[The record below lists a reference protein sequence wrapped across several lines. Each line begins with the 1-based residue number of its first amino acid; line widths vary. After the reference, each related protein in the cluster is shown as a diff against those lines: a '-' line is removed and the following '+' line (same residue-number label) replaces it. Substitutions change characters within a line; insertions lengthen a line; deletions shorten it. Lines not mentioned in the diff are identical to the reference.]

1 MAKEFSY
8 EQLRNALKILK
19 LPADFNNSVL
29 RAHADYANE
38 QAREKAATEAEPE
51 PHQPAAM
58 LPHPS
63 ASVLPNIPAA
73 MLPHPSV
80 AVLPNLIPPAMLP
93 HPSVAVLP
101 NLPAAMLQ
109 YPSAAVLP
117 NPPNNCQQG
126 NIQPGFSIQIF
137 SLRNMLFLK
146 IPRVWFNFSQ
156 SMFCHRPNPA
166 MLTHY
171 YPPHVG
177 LAGPSQPTQY
187 RLQVPLNGEI
197 ENMVTIPFCKCRL
210 RAREIIC
217 KKIGPNLGRPMYKC
231 PQFQCDAFY
240 WKDERQWMK

>member
-73 MLPHPSV
+73 MLPHPS
-80 AVLPNLIPPAMLP
+80 A
-93 HPSVAVLP
+93 AVLP

-109 YPSAAVLP
+109 YPSLV
-117 NPPNNCQQG
+117 NRE
-126 NIQPGFSIQIF
+126 IF
-137 SLRNMLFLK
+137 SPDFPSK
-146 IPRVWFNFSQ
+146 FSH
-156 SMFCHRPNPA
+156 SAICYSSKSHG
-166 MLTHY
+166 Y
-171 YPPHVG
+171 G
-177 LAGPSQPTQY
+177 SISPSLCSATDPTQ
-187 RLQVPLNGEI
+187 L
-197 ENMVTIPFCKCRL
+197 C
-210 RAREIIC
+210 
-217 KKIGPNLGRPMYKC
+217 
-231 PQFQCDAFY
+231 
-240 WKDERQWMK
+240 

>member
-166 MLTHY
+166 MLTHII
-171 YPPHVG
+171 HHTSG
-177 LAGPSQPTQY
+177 LLDPRN
-187 RLQVPLNGEI
+187 RLS
-197 ENMVTIPFCKCRL
+197 TDCKYHLMGRL
-210 RAREIIC
+210 RTWLRFHSANADW
-217 KKIGPNLGRPMYKC
+217 GPGK
-231 PQFQCDAFY
+231 
-240 WKDERQWMK
+240 

>member
-109 YPSAAVLP
+109 YPSAAVLQ

-126 NIQPGFSIQIF
+126 NIQPGYFHP
-137 SLRNMLFLK
+137 NFLTPQYA
-146 IPRVWFNFSQ
+146 IPQ
-156 SMFCHRPNPA
+156 NPTG
-166 MLTHY
+166 MVQFLPVYVLPPTQPSYVNTY

>member
-80 AVLPNLIPPAMLP
+80 AVLPNLLPAAMLP
-93 HPSVAVLP
+93 HPS
-101 NLPAAMLQ
+101 
-109 YPSAAVLP
+109 AAVLQ

-126 NIQPGFSIQIF
+126 NIQPGYFHP
-137 SLRNMLFLK
+137 NFLTPQYA
-146 IPRVWFNFSQ
+146 IPQ
-156 SMFCHRPNPA
+156 NPTG
-166 MLTHY
+166 MVQFLTVY
-171 YPPHVG
+171 VLP
-177 LAGPSQPTQY
+177 PTQPSY
-187 RLQVPLNGEI
+187 VNPLLS
-197 ENMVTIPFCKCRL
+197 TTR
-210 RAREIIC
+210 RACWTLATDSVQI
-217 KKIGPNLGRPMYKC
+217 
-231 PQFQCDAFY
+231 ASTA
-240 WKDERQWMK
+240 